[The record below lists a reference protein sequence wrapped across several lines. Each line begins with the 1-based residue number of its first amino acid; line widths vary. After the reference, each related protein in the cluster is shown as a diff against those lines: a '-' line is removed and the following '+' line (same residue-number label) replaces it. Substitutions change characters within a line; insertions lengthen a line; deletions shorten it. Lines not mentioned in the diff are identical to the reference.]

1 MVQCRIT
8 RRGRSV
14 LMHYIDHYVDFIVI
28 LIKSHSFFT
37 YLIEKVAN
45 AYHRTTS
52 PRFRYRSQFINY
64 ATANQDIKV
73 VELREA

>member
-1 MVQCRIT
+1 MT
-8 RRGRSV
+8 
-14 LMHYIDHYVDFIVI
+14 HKIDDCVDFIVI
-28 LIKSHSFFT
+28 FIKSPSFFT

-73 VELREA
+73 IELREAYKAG